1 MAFSDSV
8 DILKD
13 AAADAV
19 QSATQAAVTMAHIA
33 KYKMQILAEQ
43 EKIRKAYQ
51 TLGKVYYKDYITDEE
66 PDEAEYKP
74 ACEKISECFRRIN
87 RLRDAIAKERKEA
100 EEKGEPVV
108 DDEPDDAL
116 LCDADAEAEPEKSEE
131 PEVFE

>member
-33 KYKMQILAEQ
+33 KYKVQILAEQ

-74 ACEKISECFRRIN
+74 ACEKISACFRRIN

-100 EEKGEPVV
+100 EEKGEPIV
-108 DDEPDDAL
+108 DEEDDLLICCEETQDEP
-116 LCDADAEAEPEKSEE
+116 EEPKQSEE
-131 PEVFE
+131 